1 MNMNTSFPGGG
12 LAEYHEPSVDR
23 AEQGQIATDIAQEQ
37 IILDYL
43 LDMGF
48 TWEESVHLANVRE
61 HLYEGSEMRE
71 RMAND
76 YRMQFAKWLLEYGEI
91 GK

>member
-1 MNMNTSFPGGG
+1 MNMNTSFPGGF
-12 LAEYHEPSVDR
+12 AEHHESSVER
-23 AEQGQIATDIAQEQ
+23 AEQEQTVTSVMQEQ
-37 IILDYL
+37 MMLDYL

-48 TWEESVHLANVRE
+48 TWEESMRLANVRE

-76 YRMQFAKWLLEYGEI
+76 YRLEFARWLLEHGEI
-91 GK
+91 GA

>member
-1 MNMNTSFPGGG
+1 MNMNTPFSGGF
-12 LAEYHEPSVDR
+12 AEYHEPSVDR
-23 AEQGQIATDIAQEQ
+23 AEQETAISDVMQEQ
-37 IILDYL
+37 MMLDYL

-48 TWEESVHLANVRE
+48 TWEESMRLTNVRE

-76 YRMQFAKWLLEYGEI
+76 YRMEFARWLLEHGEI
-91 GK
+91 GE